1 MTWKSL
7 DTHGVGGAHL
17 TRLSDEQF
25 EKIHAASLEI
35 LGRIGVRVDLP
46 EALDLLKRGGAQVDG
61 NLVRVP
67 QKMVESAL
75 ASAPKKV
82 TLYNRRGEPV
92 MPLEANRCFFG
103 PGSDCLTI
111 IDHRTDERR
120 KPLLQDVVEGSR
132 LCDALPNIDFVMSMV
147 LPSDVDAT
155 LADTYQ
161 MEAMLSN
168 TVKPILYVSY
178 ESQGLVNAVEMA
190 EAVIGGADALRE
202 KPILTCYINVV
213 SGAVHNTESLRK
225 LLYLSGK
232 GLPSLY
238 IPGSNA
244 GVTSP
249 MTQAGAVALDT
260 AGALLGLVLAQLRQE
275 GAPYIMSAMDPAAL
289 DMRTMV
295 SPYAYPERGFIR
307 SVSQRYGLPTL
318 SLAGAT
324 DSKVVDGQAAAE
336 AALTM
341 LADVFM
347 GGNLIHD
354 LGYLES
360 GLTYSFAQLVI
371 CEQMVDWIKGF
382 FREIE
387 VTDETL
393 ALDEIERAGAGGM
406 YLSSKHT
413 KKHFKE
419 TWYPDLF
426 ERGTYTDW
434 EKKGGHTLLERASA
448 RVEKLLAE
456 HLPEPLPEDVKAKL
470 GKIVERAN
478 PHPASPKSI

>member
-17 TRLSDEQF
+17 TRLSDEHF

-46 EALDLLKRGGAQVDG
+46 EALTLLKKGGAQVEG
-61 NLVRVP
+61 NMVRVP
-67 QKMVESAL
+67 LKMVESAL
-75 ASAPKKV
+75 ASAPRKV
-82 TLYNRRGEPV
+82 TLHNRRGEPV
-92 MPLEANRCFFG
+92 MPLEGNNCFFG

-120 KPLLQDVVEGSR
+120 KPVLQDVVEGSR
-132 LCDALPNIDFVMSMV
+132 LCDALSDIDFVMSMV

-190 EAVIGGADALRE
+190 EAVVGGADALRE

-434 EKKGGHTLLERASA
+434 EKKGGWTLLERASA
-448 RVEKLLAE
+448 RVNKLLAE
-456 HLPEPLPEDVKAKL
+456 HHPEPLPEDVKVKL
-470 GKIVERAN
+470 RNIVERAN

>member
-1 MTWKSL
+1 MTWKNL
-7 DTHGVGGAHL
+7 NTHEPGGVHL

-46 EALDLLKRGGAQVDG
+46 EALDLLKKGGAQVEG
-61 NLVRVP
+61 NIVRVP
-67 QKMVESAL
+67 AKMVESAL
-75 ASAPKKV
+75 LSAPKKV
-82 TLYNRRGEPV
+82 TLHNRHGDPV
-92 MPLEANRCFFG
+92 MPLESNRCFFG

-120 KPLLQDVVEGSR
+120 KPMLQDVVEGSR

-190 EAVIGGADALRE
+190 EAVVGGADALRE

-213 SGAVHNTESLRK
+213 SGAVHNAESLRK

-260 AGALLGLVLAQLRQE
+260 AGALLGLVLAQLKRE

-371 CEQMVDWIKGF
+371 CSQMVNWIKGF

-434 EKKGGHTLLERASA
+434 EKKGGQTLLERASA

-456 HLPEPLPEDVKAKL
+456 HQPEPLPEDVKVKL
-470 GKIVERAN
+470 RRIVERAGE
-478 PHPASPKSI
+478 KK

>member
-1 MTWKSL
+1 MTWRSL
-7 DTHGVGGAHL
+7 EPSQPGGVHL

-25 EKIHAASLEI
+25 EKIHAACLEI

-46 EALDLLKRGGAQVDG
+46 EALDLLKKGGAQVDG

-67 QKMVESAL
+67 HQMVESAL
-75 ASAPKKV
+75 ASAPRKV
-82 TLYNRRGEPV
+82 TLHNRRGDPV
-92 MPLEANRCFFG
+92 MPLESNRCFFG

-120 KPLLQDVVEGSR
+120 KPVLQDVVEGSR

-168 TVKPILYVSY
+168 TTKPILYVSY

-190 EAVIGGADALRE
+190 EAVVGGADALRE

-213 SGAVHNTESLRK
+213 SGAVHNAESLRK

-260 AGALLGLVLAQLRQE
+260 AGALLGLVLAQLKRE

-318 SLAGAT
+318 SLAGGT

-336 AALTM
+336 AALTL

-382 FREIE
+382 LREIE
-387 VTDETL
+387 VTDEPL

-426 ERGTYTDW
+426 ERGSYTDW
-434 EKKGGHTLLERASA
+434 EKKGAQTLLERASA

-456 HLPEPLPEDVKAKL
+456 HQPEPLPEGVKVKL
-470 GKIVERAN
+470 RKIVERAGE
-478 PHPASPKSI
+478 KK

>member
-7 DTHGVGGAHL
+7 DTHETGGVHL

-25 EKIHAASLEI
+25 ERIHSACLEI

-46 EALDLLKRGGAQVDG
+46 EALDLLKKSGAQVDG
-61 NLVRVP
+61 NIVRVP
-67 QKMVESAL
+67 QKMVENAL
-75 ASAPKKV
+75 ASTPRKV
-82 TLYNRRGEPV
+82 TLHNRHGDPV

-111 IDHRTDERR
+111 IDHRTNERR
-120 KPLLQDVVEGSR
+120 KPLLQDVVEGTR

-168 TVKPILYVSY
+168 TTKPILYVSY

-190 EAVIGGADALRE
+190 EAAVGGADALRE

-260 AGALLGLVLAQLRQE
+260 AGALLGLVLAQLKRE

-295 SPYAYPERGFIR
+295 SPYAYPERGLIR
-307 SVSQRYGLPTL
+307 SASQRYGLPTL

-336 AALTM
+336 AALTL

-371 CEQMVDWIKGF
+371 CSQMVDWIKGF
-382 FREIE
+382 LREIE

-393 ALDEIERAGAGGM
+393 AMDEIERASAGGM

-434 EKKGGHTLLERASA
+434 EKKGGQTLLERASA

-456 HLPEPLPEDVKAKL
+456 HQPEPLPEEVKAKL
-470 GKIVERAN
+470 RRIVERAGE
-478 PHPASPKSI
+478 KK

>member
-7 DTHGVGGAHL
+7 NTHETGGVHL

-46 EALDLLKRGGAQVDG
+46 EGLTLLKKGGAQVDG
-61 NLVRVP
+61 NIVCVP
-67 QKMVESAL
+67 HQMVESAL

-111 IDHRTDERR
+111 IDHRTNERR
-120 KPLLQDVVEGSR
+120 KPLLQDVADGSR

-168 TVKPILYVSY
+168 TVKPLLYVSY

-190 EAVIGGADALRE
+190 EAAVGGADALRE

-213 SGAVHNTESLRK
+213 SGAVHNAESLRK
-225 LLYLSGK
+225 LLYLSDK

-260 AGALLGLVLAQLRQE
+260 AGALLGLVLAQLKRE
-275 GAPYIMSAMDPAAL
+275 GSPYIMSAMDPAAL

-295 SPYAYPERGFIR
+295 SPYAYPERGLIR
-307 SVSQRYGLPTL
+307 SMSQRYGLPTL

-336 AALTM
+336 AALTL

-371 CEQMVDWIKGF
+371 CEQMVDWVKGF
-382 FREIE
+382 FREVE

-406 YLSSKHT
+406 YLNSKHT
-413 KKHFKE
+413 KKHFRE

-426 ERGTYTDW
+426 ERGSYTDW
-434 EKKGGHTLLERASA
+434 DKKGGQTLLERASV

-456 HLPEPLPEDVKAKL
+456 HQPEPLPEDLKAKL
-470 GKIVERAN
+470 RRIVKRAGE
-478 PHPASPKSI
+478 KK

>member
-1 MTWKSL
+1 MTWRSL
-7 DTHGVGGAHL
+7 EPSQPGGVHL

-25 EKIHAASLEI
+25 EKIHAASLEV
-35 LGRIGVRVDLP
+35 LRRIGVRVDLP
-46 EALDLLKRGGAQVDG
+46 EARDLLKKAGAQVEG

-67 QKMVESAL
+67 HRLVESAL

-82 TLYNRRGEPV
+82 TLHNRRGEPV
-92 MPLEANRCFFG
+92 MPLENNRCFFG

-111 IDHRTDERR
+111 IDHRTNERR
-120 KPLLQDVVEGSR
+120 KPLLQDVADGSR

-190 EAVIGGADALRE
+190 EAVVGDADALRE

-232 GLPSLY
+232 GLPALY

-260 AGALLGLVLAQLRQE
+260 AGALLGLVLAQLKRE
-275 GAPYIMSAMDPAAL
+275 GAPYILSAMDPAAL

-324 DSKVVDGQAAAE
+324 DSKVVDQQAAAE
-336 AALTM
+336 AALTL
-341 LADVFM
+341 LADVFL

-360 GLTYSFAQLVI
+360 GLTYSFAQLAI

-382 FREIE
+382 LREIE
-387 VTDETL
+387 VSDETL

-406 YLSSKHT
+406 YLSSKHA
-413 KKHFKE
+413 KKHFRE

-426 ERGTYTDW
+426 ERGTHADW
-434 EKKGGHTLLERASA
+434 EKKGSQTLLERATA
-448 RVEKLLAE
+448 RVDKLLLE
-456 HLPEPLPEDVKAKL
+456 HQPEPLPEEVKVKL
-470 GKIVERAN
+470 RKIVERAGG
-478 PHPASPKSI
+478 KK

>member
-1 MTWKSL
+1 MTWNNL
-7 DTHGVGGAHL
+7 AGTLPGGAHL

-25 EKIHAASLEI
+25 EKIHAACLEI
-35 LGRIGVRVDLP
+35 LGRIGVRVDLQ
-46 EALDLLKRGGAQVDG
+46 EARDLLKKGGAQIDG

-67 QKMVESAL
+67 SPMVERAL

-82 TLYNRRGEPV
+82 TLYNRSGEAV
-92 MPLEANRCFFG
+92 MPLESNRCFFG

-111 IDHRTDERR
+111 IDHRTNERR
-120 KPLLQDVVEGSR
+120 KPVLQDVIEGSR

-147 LPSDVDAT
+147 LPSDVDPT
-155 LADTYQ
+155 QADSYQ

-168 TVKPILYVSY
+168 TSKPVLYVSY
-178 ESQGLVNAVEMA
+178 ESKGLVNAIEMA
-190 EAVIGGADALRE
+190 EAVVGGAEALRM

-213 SGAVHNTESLRK
+213 SGAVHNEESLRK

-232 GLPSLY
+232 GLPALY

-249 MTQAGAVALDT
+249 MTVAGAVALDT
-260 AGALLGLVLAQLRQE
+260 AGALLGLVLSQLKWE
-275 GAPYIMSAMDPAAL
+275 GSPFIMSAMDPAAL

-318 SLAGAT
+318 SLAGGS
-324 DSKVVDGQAAAE
+324 DSKLVDQQAAAE

-360 GLTYSFAQLVI
+360 GLTYSFSQLAI
-371 CEQMVDWIKGF
+371 CEQMVDWIKAY
-382 FREIE
+382 FREVE
-387 VTDETL
+387 VSDATL
-393 ALDEIERAGAGGM
+393 ALDEIERMGAGGM
-406 YLSSKHT
+406 YLNSKHT
-413 KKHFKE
+413 RQHYKE
-419 TWYPDLF
+419 TWYPGIF
-426 ERGTYTDW
+426 ERGMYPDW
-434 EKKGGHTLLERASA
+434 EKKGKQTLVERASE
-448 RVEKLLAE
+448 RVQKLLDE
-456 HLPEPLPEDVKAKL
+456 HQSQPLPPAIQARLRE
-470 GKIVERAN
+470 IVNQA
-478 PHPASPKSI
+478 ACS